1 MDKAGKFVNQ
11 ATCTTCQFSEDF
23 SNYWTAVMYF
33 RAANGT
39 YKRVPQ
45 RSNTGF
51 DGTNGGMT
59 VYYMQDP
66 IMNFQQTSKVTAF
79 RPVRVQRMIEI
90 VLIRLGISHDYRQS
104 QCQHEGR
111 IKEHGPGYLYLL
123 GDLDDSVTHDQGLSK
138 DTMQGRNYGQ
148 SFLPNVGTTG
158 SQQPANVESCWDGKN
173 LDPPDHKSHMAYAT
187 GANGISRGSGAT
199 KCPASHPVRVPQL
212 MLETIWD
219 TRGFN
224 DKSKW
229 PKDVAQPFVWS
240 YGDK

>member
-1 MDKAGKFVNQ
+1 MDRAGKFVDK

-66 IMNFQQTSKVTAF
+66 IMNFQQTTKVTAF

-90 VLIRLGISHDYRQS
+90 VLIRLGIPHDYRQS

-111 IKEHGPGYLYLL
+111 IKEHRPGYLYLL
-123 GDLDDSVTHDQGLSK
+123 GDLDDSVAHDQGLSK

-148 SFLPNVGTTG
+148 SFSSTCRHPLVRNNLLT
-158 SQQPANVESCWDGKN
+158 SQAAG
-173 LDPPDHKSHMAYAT
+173 MARILTLRITRAIWRT
-187 GANGISRGSGAT
+187 
-199 KCPASHPVRVPQL
+199 P
-212 MLETIWD
+212 LEQT
-219 TRGFN
+219 
-224 DKSKW
+224 
-229 PKDVAQPFVWS
+229 A
-240 YGDK
+240 